1 MTKSTI
7 GPMPEPPYTDDVVM
21 ALPLDRARQELL
33 EDIMST
39 PTLRTENT
47 PVGPPA
53 DTPRRTRWLTV
64 VASGAAAAVVIAGP
78 VWWTQRGG
86 SESTTPPDV
95 SSWASGAAA
104 ESPRVLLDAPGWEI
118 TRVDGFGAAEGE
130 LTFSNGSRELDVH
143 WRPAEYYDD
152 YFEDRADVST
162 GAPVELL
169 GKPSTMFAYGEGDYT
184 TIRPVEGDSFLEVR
198 GGVGDRSQYLAVLE
212 QLVLTDVDTWLAAMP
227 PEVVMPAERVE
238 TIQGMLEGVRTPPG
252 FDISTIPAE
261 DLGDRYHFG
270 ARVTGTVA
278 CAWIER
284 WQQARGAGD
293 EAKATAAADALQTSK
308 HWPILLEMDQQGDY
322 PEVLWE
328 IADKVQAG
336 RFPAWYKQG
345 LGCD

>member
-1 MTKSTI
+1 MTKSTT
-7 GPMPEPPYTDDVVM
+7 GPMPEPPYTDDDVM

-33 EDIMST
+33 EEIMST
-39 PTLRTENT
+39 PTLHTDNT
-47 PVGPPA
+47 PAPPA
-53 DTPRRTRWLTV
+53 DKPRRTRWLV
-64 VASGAAAAVVIAGP
+64 IVASAAAAAVVVTGP
-78 VWWTQRGG
+78 VWWAQRGG
-86 SESTTPPDV
+86 SESTTGNV
-95 SSWASGAAA
+95 SSWAVRAA
-104 ESPRVLLDAPGWEI
+104 EDAPRVLVDAPGWEI
-118 TRVDGFGAAEGE
+118 TYVYGFGSPEGE
-130 LTFSNGSRELDVH
+130 LTFSNGSQELDVH
-143 WRPAEYYDD
+143 WRSAENYDR
-152 YFEDRADVST
+152 YFRDRAHVST
-162 GAPVELL
+162 GTPVELL
-169 GKPSTMFAYGEGDYT
+169 GKPSTMFTYGEGDYT

-198 GGVGDRSQYLAVLE
+198 GGVGDRSQYLAVLD
-212 QLVLTDVDTWLAAMP
+212 QLVFTDVDTWLAAMP

-284 WQQARGAGD
+284 WHQATRAGD
-293 EAKATAAADALQTSK
+293 DAAANAAAAALQSSK
-308 HWPILLEMDQQGDY
+308 QWPILLEMDRQGDY

-336 RFPAWYKQG
+336 RFPVAYKQG